1 MTLGVLLA
9 VLAAAFL
16 PALWNALIKVGSD
29 KVAAMVGLSVMEVPI
44 GLAVGLTRPWP
55 PAEVWPY
62 VIAAGCAHF
71 GYKFFLSSAY
81 QRGDLSRV
89 YPLARGAA
97 PLIVA
102 VVSWLALSDLMT
114 TGEVVG
120 VAVLGLGIILMAR
133 GVFVGG
139 EERRLVPLALGSA
152 AATATYTLIDG
163 LGARVSGDAVAY
175 VAWVFVA
182 DGTFFTLGM
191 LAWKGRQVLPP
202 VGRRVWSVAAIAA
215 AASYGAYPVS
225 VWAMTVA
232 PIALVAA
239 LRETSNPFAVLIGWL
254 VFGERMDSGKGI
266 TALTIVAGIV
276 VARF

>member
-1 MTLGVLLA
+1 MTPGVLLA

-16 PALWNALIKVGSD
+16 HALWNALIKVGSD
-29 KVAAMVGLSVMEVPI
+29 KVAAMVGLSLMEVPI
-44 GLAVGLTRPWP
+44 GLAVAMSRPWP
-55 PAEVWPY
+55 PAEVLPY

-71 GYKFFLSSAY
+71 GYKFFLTGAY

-102 VVSWLALSDLMT
+102 VVSWLALSDKLT
-114 TGEVVG
+114 PGEAVG

-133 GVFVGG
+133 GVFAGG

-152 AATATYTLIDG
+152 AATATYTVIDG

-202 VGRRVWSVAAIAA
+202 AGRVWSLAAIAA
-215 AASYGAYPVS
+215 AASYGAYAVS
-225 VWAMTVA
+225 VWAMMVA

-239 LRETSNPFAVLIGWL
+239 LRETSILFAVLIGWL
-254 VFGERMDSGKGI
+254 VFGERMDRSKAVA
-266 TALTIVAGIV
+266 ALVIVAGV
-276 VARF
+276 MATRL